1 MINSNQKKI
10 FICATEQSGDN
21 IGAQII
27 KELLKT
33 NLLLSFEGVGGS
45 QMKPFFTKQIYS
57 INEFK
62 SMGIFEIIFSIKKY
76 IKMIATL
83 SNIVLKKNYDL
94 IITIDSPDFNYPLVK
109 KIKKQGYKNKIIQI
123 VAPTVWAWRKYRA
136 KRFAKV
142 YDEILTLFNFENQ
155 YFEKYNLKSTFIGHP
170 IYYINNTNNS
180 NEEKILI
187 AFLPGSRLG
196 EVNTLIP
203 FFNIAHDRLLSL
215 NTNLKIF
222 IPTLPH
228 LENIILNYTKYW
240 KIETIITS
248 DLNDIDYYF
257 QNTKFALVC
266 SGTAS
271 LEVAKRL
278 IPQLIIYKFNY
289 FTELLVKNFVKV
301 NFANILN
308 IIEDKMIIPELT
320 NTKLTISN
328 FKNLFDKLII
338 DKDSNKKQVRRIK
351 EILKKVETS
360 KPPFKLAAERIISYL

>member
-1 MINSNQKKI
+1 MEK
-10 FICATEQSGDN
+10 T
-21 IGAQII
+21 
-27 KELLKT
+27 LK
-33 NLLLSFEGVGGS
+33 
-45 QMKPFFTKQIYS
+45 
-57 INEFK
+57 
-62 SMGIFEIIFSIKKY
+62 
-76 IKMIATL
+76 
-83 SNIVLKKNYDL
+83 
-94 IITIDSPDFNYPLVK
+94 
-109 KIKKQGYKNKIIQI
+109 
-123 VAPTVWAWRKYRA
+123 
-136 KRFAKV
+136 
-142 YDEILTLFNFENQ
+142 
-155 YFEKYNLKSTFIGHP
+155 
-170 IYYINNTNNS
+170 
-180 NEEKILI
+180 
-187 AFLPGSRLG
+187 
-196 EVNTLIP
+196 
-203 FFNIAHDRLLSL
+203 
-215 NTNLKIF
+215 
-222 IPTLPH
+222 
-228 LENIILNYTKYW
+228 W

-257 QNTKFALVC
+257 QNTKLALVC